1 MIFNSQRTNNDP
13 YPFIWSGHSKWNQM
27 RADTDMFRKGA
38 PAYHPTMDYRYRPR
52 PEYDN
57 NPNPILLDF
66 RANKGSATEWWGM
79 LAGFNPGSAVRKFI
93 AEIPEEFGEV
103 TQEHRA
109 HAALVLYRLRRLR
122 GEA

>member
-1 MIFNSQRTNNDP
+1 MIFNSQRINNDP
-13 YPFIWSGHSKWNQM
+13 QPWQG
-27 RADTDMFRKGA
+27 ADLSRKSRYSRFA
-38 PAYHPTMDYRYRPR
+38 PAHRPR

-66 RANKGSATEWWGM
+66 RANKGSAMEWWGM
-79 LAGFNPGSAVRKFI
+79 LAGFHPGSAVRKFI
-93 AEIPEEFGEV
+93 AEIPDEFGEV
-103 TQEHRA
+103 TQEHLT